1 MAALQG
7 RAAVPRIL
15 AVCDDETVIGAPFYL
30 MEKVEG
36 VVLHDRV
43 PPELD
48 TPEFCRTVGDELI
61 DALVDLHAVDWR
73 ACGLEGFG
81 RPDGYLERQVR
92 RFSGLWTH
100 SKTRELPAVD
110 RVARWLADNLPAS
123 GPATIVH
130 GDFRPGN
137 MIYADETP
145 ARLRAILD
153 WEMATI
159 GDPLADLGYLALC
172 WVDRDDPP
180 GALEHFA
187 FTRGPGFVPREEL
200 IERYVLRSG
209 RSAGDLHWYQVLAA
223 WKSIVFMEGNYRR
236 AASGLSDD
244 PFLKGFGDGVVR
256 LADHA
261 EELAFG
267 ASTTRP

>member
-1 MAALQG
+1 MSRHATAPDDVVETFEAASRNERAALLVLEPLAAFLQAHDLGGGEIEAVPVGDGRSNVTYVLRTGGREMVLRRPPRPPLPPSAHDVLREARVMAALQG

-81 RPDGYLERQVR
+81 KPTGYLDRQLR
-92 RFSGLWTH
+92 RFGGLWDVN
-100 SKTRELPAVD
+100 KTREMPLVQEVGD
-110 RVARWLADNLPAS
+110 WLAANKPES
-123 GPATIVH
+123 PTATIVH
-130 GDFRPGN
+130 GDYRLGN
-137 MIYADETP
+137 TMLAADAP
-145 ARLRAILD
+145 ARLIAIFD

-159 GDPLADLGYLALC
+159 GDPL
-172 WVDRDDPP
+172 
-180 GALEHFA
+180 
-187 FTRGPGFVPREEL
+187 
-200 IERYVLRSG
+200 
-209 RSAGDLHWYQVLAA
+209 
-223 WKSIVFMEGNYRR
+223 
-236 AASGLSDD
+236 
-244 PFLKGFGDGVVR
+244 
-256 LADHA
+256 
-261 EELAFG
+261 
-267 ASTTRP
+267 